1 MTSSTQ
7 LQPKPTDVFVSPL
20 DDIHPADIDANLK
33 ALDRWLVDVS
43 GGVLTLDRVET
54 IARNAPVL
62 ANIFAAVD
70 LVADIRA
77 MIDHG
82 DRPIDLFDW
91 VNLGLDLIGV
101 IPIPM
106 GTAQVRMGARP
117 MLKLLREEI
126 AKNGKA

>member
-1 MTSSTQ
+1 MTASTQ
-7 LQPKPTDVFVSPL
+7 IQPKPTDVFVSPL
-20 DDIHPADIDANLK
+20 DDLHPADIDANLK

-70 LVADIRA
+70 LIADIRA

-101 IPIPM
+101 IP
-106 GTAQVRMGARP
+106 
-117 MLKLLREEI
+117 
-126 AKNGKA
+126 